1 MGCLSLLFVE
11 RFDIF
16 KKLKVE
22 ITQVRNPVIRGKFL
36 EGILTVLKK
45 KKKKAS
51 NSRLVVLFLHLQFC

>member
-16 KKLKVE
+16 KKVE

-45 KKKKAS
+45 KKKAS